1 MLNSNTPFQVT
12 DTKLAEYSVEDVAQ
26 QRISAVAEY
35 DLSYVTQDLTDE
47 LIRTGRSYS
56 CEQAYPLMFNYGKV
70 DSRLAQQLELEF
82 KRFSILTLMKP
93 GEPHAPPGAVDMYWH
108 FFILHTR
115 EYVDYC
121 ERVWGDFSGEPR
133 FRDHFPSKDATRK
146 GMLEAYK
153 STRSLYVDV
162 FGEPDEFEM
171 EGIVRED
178 GEVLPVAP
186 RPIWVPASDTSGDS
200 YSGVVE
206 PS

>member
-1 MLNSNTPFQVT
+1 MLNEKTPFQIT
-12 DTKLAEYSVEDVAQ
+12 DEKIAEFEVDEMAR
-26 QRISAVAEY
+26 QRITAVADY
-35 DLSYVTQDLTDE
+35 DLSYVTQDLSDE

-70 DSRLAQQLELEF
+70 DARLAQRLELEF

-93 GEPHAPPGAVDMYWH
+93 GVPHAPPGAVDMYWH

-121 ERVWGDFSGEPR
+121 EKVWGDFSGEPR

-146 GMLEAYK
+146 GMLDAYK
-153 STRSLYVDV
+153 ATRALYVDT
-162 FGEPDEFEM
+162 FGEPEEFEM
-171 EGIVRED
+171 EGIVRD
-178 GEVLPVAP
+178 GGEVLPVAS
-186 RPIWVPASDTSGDS
+186 RPIWVVGSDTSGDS